1 MFLHYLFGIN
11 RTQTALQPLGG
22 TVGAL
27 FEPEGM
33 ELATRAEA

>member
-1 MFLHYLFGIN
+1 MFVHYLCGIN
-11 RTQTALQPLGG
+11 RTQAALQPLGG
-22 TVGAL
+22 TGCAL